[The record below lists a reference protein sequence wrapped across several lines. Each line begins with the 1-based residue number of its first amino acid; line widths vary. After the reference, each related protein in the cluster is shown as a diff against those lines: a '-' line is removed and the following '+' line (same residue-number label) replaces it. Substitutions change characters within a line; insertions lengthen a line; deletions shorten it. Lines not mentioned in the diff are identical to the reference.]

1 MKKVKRILA
10 LIGVIFLV
18 SLYILT
24 LIGAIIIPK
33 YSDALFKASIYST
46 FVVPVMLYAY
56 MLVYRLLKK
65 SAKYDSET
73 PEEPEK

>member
-10 LIGVIFLV
+10 LIGVILLV
-18 SLYILT
+18 SMYILT
-24 LIGAIIIPK
+24 LVGALIAPE

-46 FVVPVMLYAY
+46 IVVPVMLYAY

-65 SAKYDSET
+65 NSTYNSDT
-73 PEEPEK
+73 PEE